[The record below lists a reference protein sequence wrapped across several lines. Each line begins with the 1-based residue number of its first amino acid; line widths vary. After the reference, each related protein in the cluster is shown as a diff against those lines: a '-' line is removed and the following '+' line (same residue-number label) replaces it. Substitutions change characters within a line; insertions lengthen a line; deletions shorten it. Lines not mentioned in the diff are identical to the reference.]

1 MVNDRLARLESALDD
16 LRSSVRQLEAR
27 LAHLEGRAALVEQT
41 AADAGIAAPESVAA
55 AAAPAARGW
64 RDPIAVLSLIG
75 RLFIVLGG
83 AYLLRAM
90 TDAGAIAPAAGVA
103 LGLAYGLVWLA
114 LADRA
119 GGRGQRPSAVFHGL
133 GAAMVAFPVV
143 LEATTRFKVFPGAAS
158 AAALAALT
166 AGILAVAW
174 RRRLQPLAWIAVAV
188 AMPASVVILAK
199 TGVVVPHAFFL
210 ILFGVAALWMGYSL
224 DWLLVRW
231 PVAAVANIVV
241 VGVTL
246 RALAAEPQDT
256 PGAALAV
263 QVTLLAAYL
272 ASIAI
277 RTLVRGRNVIPFEV
291 VQTAAALVVG
301 LGGALSVSRATGSGA
316 AALGV
321 ASVVIGVA
329 CYGVAFAFIERQQ
342 NRGRNVY
349 FYTSLAVVLVLVGVT
364 ALLPGPAVTGV
375 LAALAVVCSAA
386 WSRIGRLFLL
396 IHAAVYLVAA
406 AIVSGA
412 VGYDIREVVAGAGPP
427 FPLPSPAMLV
437 VLAASALSAW
447 LAAREPA
454 SDGSTWARVPRFAI
468 VLVLVLSAGGTLVGF
483 LAPALGRQPDGSI
496 DPGMLATIRTGVL
509 AIAALVVAWIGR
521 HARFREWDWLVYPL
535 LVGIGLKMAAQ
546 DFMNSRPATLF
557 VALALYGAALI
568 AAPRMRR
575 RQA

>member
-1 MVNDRLARLESALDD
+1 VNDRLAALESAVDD
-16 LRSSVRQLEAR
+16 LRSSVQRLEAR
-27 LAHLEGRAALVEQT
+27 IAQLEGRAES
-41 AADAGIAAPESVAA
+41 GEEAAPGA
-55 AAAPAARGW
+55 AAAPEAAPGRAAQAPRGW
-64 RDPIAVLSLIG
+64 RDPIAVLSLVG

-90 TDAGAIAPAAGVA
+90 TDAGTIPPAAGVA
-103 LGLAYGLVWLA
+103 LGLAYGLVWLV

-119 GGRGQRPSAVFHGL
+119 GGRRQVPSAIFHGV

-143 LEATTRFKVFPGAAS
+143 LEATTRFKVLPGPAS
-158 AAALAALT
+158 AAALAVLT
-166 AGILAVAW
+166 AGLLAVAW
-174 RRRLQPLAWIAVAV
+174 RRRIQTLAWIAVSAAV
-188 AMPASVVILAK
+188 PTSIIVLAR

-231 PVAAVANIVV
+231 PVAVVADVV
-241 VGVTL
+241 AVGVTL
-246 RALAAEPQDT
+246 RALAPEPRET
-256 PGAALAV
+256 PTVALAV
-263 QVTLLAAYL
+263 QVSLIGAYL

-291 VQTAAALVVG
+291 VQTAAALLVG
-301 LGGALSVSRATGSGA
+301 LGGALSVTRATASGA
-316 AALGV
+316 NALGV

-349 FYTSLAVVLVLVGVT
+349 FYTSLAIVLVLVGVNV
-364 ALLPGPAVTGV
+364 LLPGAAETGV

-386 WSRIGRLFLL
+386 WSHVGRLFLL
-396 IHAAVYLVAA
+396 IHAAVYLLAA

-412 VGYDIREVVAGAGPP
+412 VGYDIREVLAGAGPP
-427 FPLPSPAMLV
+427 WPQPDSAMLV
-437 VLAASALSAW
+437 VFASAALSAW

-454 SDGSTWARVPRFAI
+454 NDGSTWARAPRFVI
-468 VLVLVLSAGGTLVGF
+468 VLVLVLSAGGTLVGY
-483 LAPALGRQPDGSI
+483 LAPALGRQSDGSM
-496 DPGMLATIRTGVL
+496 DVGVLATIRTGVL

-535 LVGIGLKMAAQ
+535 LVGIGVKMAAQ
-546 DFMNSRPATLF
+546 DFMHSRPATLF

-568 AAPRMRR
+568 MAPRLRR

>member
-1 MVNDRLARLESALDD
+1 MDDRLPRLESTIDELRRTIRALD
-16 LRSSVRQLEAR
+16 AR
-27 LAHLEGRAALVEQT
+27 VAHLERRSASVE
-41 AADAGIAAPESVAA
+41 AE
-55 AAAPAARGW
+55 APAAETGPAEIEAAGVSAPEPRGW

-90 TDAGAIAPAAGVA
+90 TDAGAIPPSAGVA
-103 LGLAYGLVWLA
+103 LGLAYGLFWLA

-119 GGRGQRPSAVFHGL
+119 GGRGQRPGAVFHGI

-158 AAALAALT
+158 AAALAILT
-166 AGILAVAW
+166 AGILAVSW
-174 RRRLQPLAWIAVAV
+174 RRRLQALAWIAVAV
-188 AMPASVVILAK
+188 AIPTSIVVLAK

-210 ILFGVAALWMGYSL
+210 MLFGVATLWMGYSL

-231 PVAAVANIVV
+231 PVAAVADIVV

-246 RALAAEPQDT
+246 RALAPDPQET
-256 PGAALAV
+256 PAAALTV
-263 QVTLLAAYL
+263 QLALLGAYL

-301 LGGALSVSRATGSGA
+301 LGGALSVTRATGSGA

-321 ASVVIGVA
+321 ASVLIGVA

-342 NRGRNVY
+342 HRGRNVY
-349 FYTSLAVVLVLVGVT
+349 FYTSLAVILVLVGVST
-364 ALLPGPAVTGV
+364 LLPGPAITGV
-375 LAALAVVCSAA
+375 LAALAIVCSAA
-386 WSRIGRLFLL
+386 WARIGRLFLL
-396 IHAAVYLVAA
+396 LHAAVYLLSAA
-406 AIVSGA
+406 LVSGGI
-412 VGYDIREVVAGAGPP
+412 GYDLREVVAGAGPP
-427 FPLPSPAMLV
+427 WLLPSPAMLV
-437 VLAASALSAW
+437 VLISGAVSAW

-454 SDGSTWARVPRFAI
+454 GDGSTWARVPRFVI
-468 VLVLVLSAGGTLVGF
+468 VLVLVLSAGGALVGY
-483 LAPALGRQPDGSI
+483 LAPAVGRQPDGSI
-496 DPGMLATIRTGVL
+496 DPGVLATIRTGVL
-509 AIAALVVAWIGR
+509 AIAALVVAWIGK

-535 LVGIGLKMAAQ
+535 LIGIGLKMAAQ
-546 DFMNSRPATLF
+546 DFMHSRPATLF

-568 AAPRMRR
+568 VAPRLRR

>member
-1 MVNDRLARLESALDD
+1 VNDRLAALESAIDD
-16 LRSSVRQLEAR
+16 LRSSVQRLEAR
-27 LAHLEGRAALVEQT
+27 IAQLEGRAESGEEV
-41 AADAGIAAPESVAA
+41 APGA
-55 AAAPAARGW
+55 AAAPEAAPGRAAQAPRGW
-64 RDPIAVLSLIG
+64 RDPIAVLSLVG

-90 TDAGAIAPAAGVA
+90 TDAGTIPPAAGVA
-103 LGLAYGLVWLA
+103 LGLAYGLVWLV

-119 GGRGQRPSAVFHGL
+119 GGRRQVPSAIFHGV

-143 LEATTRFKVFPGAAS
+143 LEATTRFKVLPGPAS
-158 AAALAALT
+158 AAALAVLT
-166 AGILAVAW
+166 AGLLAVAW
-174 RRRLQPLAWIAVAV
+174 RRRIQTLAWIAVSAAV
-188 AMPASVVILAK
+188 PTSIIVLAR

-231 PVAAVANIVV
+231 PVAVVADVV
-241 VGVTL
+241 AVGVTL
-246 RALAAEPQDT
+246 RALAPEPRET
-256 PGAALAV
+256 PAVALAV
-263 QVTLLAAYL
+263 QVSLIGAYL

-291 VQTAAALVVG
+291 VQTAAALLVG
-301 LGGALSVSRATGSGA
+301 LGGALSVMRATGSGA
-316 AALGV
+316 NALGV

-349 FYTSLAVVLVLVGVT
+349 FYTSLAIVLVLVGVDV
-364 ALLPGPAVTGV
+364 LLPGAAETGV

-386 WSRIGRLFLL
+386 WSHVGRLFLL
-396 IHAAVYLVAA
+396 IHAAVYLLAA

-412 VGYDIREVVAGAGPP
+412 VGYDIREVLAGAGPP
-427 FPLPSPAMLV
+427 WPQPDSAMLV
-437 VLAASALSAW
+437 VFASAALSAW

-454 SDGSTWARVPRFAI
+454 NDGSTWARAPRFVI
-468 VLVLVLSAGGTLVGF
+468 VLVLVLSAGGTLVGY
-483 LAPALGRQPDGSI
+483 LAPALGRQSDGSM
-496 DPGMLATIRTGVL
+496 DVGVLATIRTGVL

-535 LVGIGLKMAAQ
+535 LVGIGVKMAAQ
-546 DFMNSRPATLF
+546 DFMHSRPATLF

-568 AAPRMRR
+568 MAPRLRR

>member
-1 MVNDRLARLESALDD
+1 MNDRLAALETAIDD
-16 LRSSVRQLEAR
+16 LRSSVRHLEAR
-27 LAHLEGRAALVEQT
+27 LARLEGRAASAE
-41 AADAGIAAPESVAA
+41 AAEPDAGAA
-55 AAAPAARGW
+55 AAGTVSAEAAPVARGW
-64 RDPIAVLSLIG
+64 RDPVAVLSLAG

-90 TDAGAIAPAAGVA
+90 TDTGAIAPAAGVA

-114 LADRA
+114 FADRA
-119 GGRGQRPSAVFHGL
+119 GRAGRRPSAVFHGV

-143 LEATTRFKVFPGAAS
+143 LEATTHFKVLSGAAS
-158 AAALAALT
+158 AAALAVLT

-174 RRRLQPLAWIAVAV
+174 RRRLQTLAWIAVAIAV
-188 AMPASVVILAK
+188 PTSVVILAR

-231 PVAAVANIVV
+231 PVAAVADIVV
-241 VGVTL
+241 VGVTM
-246 RALAAEPQDT
+246 RALAPQPQET
-256 PGAALAV
+256 PAAALAV
-263 QVTLLAAYL
+263 QVTLIGAYL

-291 VQTAAALVVG
+291 VQTVAALAVG
-301 LGGALSVSRATGSGA
+301 LGGALSVTRATGSGA

-321 ASVVIGVA
+321 TSVIIGVA

-396 IHAAVYLVAA
+396 IHAAVYLAAA

-412 VGYDIREVVAGAGPP
+412 VGYDIREVLAGAGPP
-427 FPLPSPAMLV
+427 WPLPSPAMLV
-437 VLAASALSAW
+437 VLGASAASAW

-454 SDGSTWARVPRFAI
+454 SDGSAWARVPRFAI
-468 VLVLVLSAGGTLVGF
+468 VLVLVLSAGGTLVGY
-483 LAPALGRQPDGSI
+483 LASALARQPDGSI
-496 DPGMLATIRTGVL
+496 DLGMLATIRTGVL
-509 AIAALVVAWIGR
+509 AVAALVVAWTGR
-521 HARFREWDWLVYPL
+521 HPGFREWDWLVYPL

-546 DFMNSRPATLF
+546 DFMHSRPATLF

-568 AAPRMRR
+568 MAPRMRR

>member
-1 MVNDRLARLESALDD
+1 MNDRLAALESAIHE
-16 LRSSVRQLEAR
+16 LRSSVGQLEAR
-27 LAHLEGRAALVEQT
+27 IAHLEGQAASAVE
-41 AADAGIAAPESVAA
+41 AAPDAGAGALESAA
-55 AAAPAARGW
+55 AGTAPASRGW

-90 TDAGAIAPAAGVA
+90 TDTGAIPPAGGVA

-119 GGRGQRPSAVFHGL
+119 AGRGQRPGAVFHGL

-143 LEATTRFKVFPGAAS
+143 FEATTHFRVFPGASS
-158 AAALAALT
+158 AAALAVLT
-166 AGILAVAW
+166 AGLLVVAW
-174 RRRLQPLAWIAVAV
+174 RRRLQALAWIAVAV
-188 AMPASVVILAK
+188 AIPTSVVILAR

-210 ILFGVAALWMGYSL
+210 ILFGVATLWMGYSL

-231 PVAAVANIVV
+231 PVAAVADIVV

-246 RALAAEPQDT
+246 RALAPQPQET
-256 PGAALAV
+256 PPAALAV
-263 QVTLLAAYL
+263 QMTLLGAYL
-272 ASIAI
+272 ASIAV

-301 LGGALSVSRATGSGA
+301 LGGALSVTRATGAGA
-316 AALGV
+316 SALGM
-321 ASVVIGVA
+321 ASALIGIA

-342 NRGRNVY
+342 HRGRNVY
-349 FYTSLAVVLVLVGVT
+349 FYTSLAIVLVLVGVT
-364 ALLPGPAVTGV
+364 VLLPGAAVTGV
-375 LAALAVVCSAA
+375 LAALAVVSSAG
-386 WSRIGRLFLL
+386 WSRVGRLFLL

-406 AIVSGA
+406 AVVSEA

-427 FPLPSPAMLV
+427 WPLPSAAMLV
-437 VLAASALSAW
+437 VLAASSVTAW

-454 SDGSTWARVPRFAI
+454 GDGSTWARVPRFAI
-468 VLVLVLSAGGTLVGF
+468 VLVLVLSAGGAVVGY
-483 LAPALGRQPDGSI
+483 LAPAIGRQPDGAI
-496 DPGMLATIRTGVL
+496 DAGLMATIRTGVL

-521 HARFREWDWLVYPL
+521 HARFREWSWLVYPL
-535 LVGIGLKMAAQ
+535 LVGIGFKMAVQ
-546 DFMNSRPATLF
+546 DFMHSRPVTLF

-568 AAPRMRR
+568 MAPRMRR

>member
-1 MVNDRLARLESALDD
+1 VNDRLAALDAALDD
-16 LRSSVRQLEAR
+16 LRASVRHLEAR
-27 LAHLEGRAALVEQT
+27 IAQLEGRAGSPD
-41 AADAGIAAPESVAA
+41 AAAPEAAAAPPESVAA
-55 AAAPAARGW
+55 GAAPTVRGW

-90 TDAGAIAPAAGVA
+90 TDAGAVPPAAGVA

-114 LADRA
+114 FADRA
-119 GGRGQRPSAVFHGL
+119 GRTGQRPSAVFHGL

-143 LEATTRFKVFPGAAS
+143 FEATTRFKVFPGAAS
-158 AAALAALT
+158 AAALAVLT

-174 RRRLQPLAWIAVAV
+174 RRRLQSLAWIAVAV
-188 AMPASVVILAK
+188 AIPTSVVILAK
-199 TGVVVPHAFFL
+199 TGVVVPHAVFL

-231 PVAAVANIVV
+231 PVAAVADIVA
-241 VGVTL
+241 VGVTM
-246 RALAAEPQDT
+246 RALAPQPQET
-256 PGAALAV
+256 PAAALGV
-263 QVTLLAAYL
+263 QMALLGAYL

-291 VQTAAALVVG
+291 VQTVAALVVG
-301 LGGALSVSRATGSGA
+301 LGGALSVTRATGLGA
-316 AALGV
+316 SALGV
-321 ASVVIGVA
+321 ASVLIGIA
-329 CYGVAFAFIERQQ
+329 CYAVAFAFIERQQ

-349 FYTSLAVVLVLVGVT
+349 FYTSLAIVLALVGVRV
-364 ALLPGPAVTGV
+364 LLPGAAETGV

-396 IHAAVYLVAA
+396 LHAAVYLLAA

-427 FPLPSPAMLV
+427 WSVPSLAMLV
-437 VLAASALSAW
+437 VLAAAVLSAW

-454 SDGSTWARVPRFAI
+454 SDGSTWARVPRLVI
-468 VLVLVLSAGGTLVGF
+468 VLVLVLSAGGTLVGY
-483 LAPALGRQPDGSI
+483 LAPAIGRQADGSI
-496 DPGMLATIRTGVL
+496 DAGLLATIRTGVL
-509 AIAALVVAWIGR
+509 AIAALIVASIGR

-535 LVGIGLKMAAQ
+535 LVGTGVKMAAQ
-546 DFMNSRPATLF
+546 DFLHSRPATLF

-568 AAPRMRR
+568 MAPRMRR

>member
-1 MVNDRLARLESALDD
+1 VNDRLAALESAIDD
-16 LRSSVRQLEAR
+16 LRSSVQRLEAR
-27 LAHLEGRAALVEQT
+27 IAQLEGRAES
-41 AADAGIAAPESVAA
+41 GEEAAPGA
-55 AAAPAARGW
+55 AAAPEAAPGRAAQAPRGW
-64 RDPIAVLSLIG
+64 RDPIAVLSLVG

-90 TDAGAIAPAAGVA
+90 TDAGTIPPAAGVA
-103 LGLAYGLVWLA
+103 LGLAYGLVWLV

-119 GGRGQRPSAVFHGL
+119 GGRRQVPSAIFHGV

-143 LEATTRFKVFPGAAS
+143 LEATTRFKVLPGPAS
-158 AAALAALT
+158 AAALAVLT
-166 AGILAVAW
+166 AGLLAVAW
-174 RRRLQPLAWIAVAV
+174 RRRIQTLAWIAVSAAV
-188 AMPASVVILAK
+188 PTSIIVLAR

-231 PVAAVANIVV
+231 PVAVVADVV
-241 VGVTL
+241 AVGVTL
-246 RALAAEPQDT
+246 RALAPEPRET
-256 PGAALAV
+256 PAAALAV
-263 QVTLLAAYL
+263 QVSLIGAYL

-291 VQTAAALVVG
+291 VQTAAALLVG
-301 LGGALSVSRATGSGA
+301 LGGALSVTRATASGA
-316 AALGV
+316 NALGV

-349 FYTSLAVVLVLVGVT
+349 FYTSLAIVLVLVGVNV
-364 ALLPGPAVTGV
+364 LLPGAAETGV

-386 WSRIGRLFLL
+386 WSRVGRLFLL
-396 IHAAVYLVAA
+396 IHAAAYLLAA

-412 VGYDIREVVAGAGPP
+412 VGYDIREVLAGAGPP
-427 FPLPSPAMLV
+427 WPQPDSAMLV
-437 VLAASALSAW
+437 VFASAALSAW

-454 SDGSTWARVPRFAI
+454 NDGSTWARAPRFVI
-468 VLVLVLSAGGTLVGF
+468 VLVLVLSAGGTLVGY
-483 LAPALGRQPDGSI
+483 LAPALGRQSDGSM
-496 DPGMLATIRTGVL
+496 DAGVLATIRTGVL

-535 LVGIGLKMAAQ
+535 LVGIGVKMAAQ
-546 DFMNSRPATLF
+546 DFMHSRPATLF

-568 AAPRMRR
+568 MAPRLRR

>member
-1 MVNDRLARLESALDD
+1 VTDRLTDLESAIEDLRLSVRRLESRIA
-16 LRSSVRQLEAR
+16 QLE
-27 LAHLEGRAALVEQT
+27 GGSAAGHADGAE
-41 AADAGIAAPESVAA
+41 AAGPAPEAAPHGARH
-55 AAAPAARGW
+55 AARGW
-64 RDPIAVLSLIG
+64 RDPITVLSLLG

-90 TDAGAIAPAAGVA
+90 TDAGAIPPPVGVA

-119 GGRGQRPSAVFHGL
+119 GGRQEMPSAVFHGV

-143 LEATTRFKVFPGAAS
+143 LEATVRFRVLPGSMS
-158 AAALAALT
+158 ALALAALT
-166 AGILAVAW
+166 GGLLAVSW
-174 RRRLQPLAWIAVAV
+174 RRRAQPLAWIAA
-188 AMPASVVILAK
+188 AAAIPTSIILLAQ

-210 ILFGVAALWMGYSL
+210 IMFGVAALWMGYSL

-231 PVAAVANIVV
+231 PVAAVADIVV
-241 VGVTL
+241 IGVTM
-246 RALAAEPQDT
+246 RALATQPQDT

-263 QVTLLAAYL
+263 QVALIGAYL

-291 VQTAAALVVG
+291 VQTTAALAVG
-301 LGGALSVSRATGSGA
+301 LGGAVSVTRATGSGA

-321 ASVVIGVA
+321 ASVVLGIA

-349 FYTSLAVVLVLVGVT
+349 FYTSLAIVLVLVGVT
-364 ALLPGPAVTGV
+364 TLLPGQAVTGV
-375 LAALAVVCSAA
+375 AAALAVVCSAA
-386 WSRIGRLFLL
+386 WARFGRLFLV
-396 IHAAVYLVAA
+396 IHAAAYLVAA
-406 AIVSGA
+406 AIACGAIGFDILAVAAGSGQQW
-412 VGYDIREVVAGAGPP
+412 
-427 FPLPSPAMLV
+427 PLPSSAALI
-437 VLAASALSAW
+437 VLGASALSAW
-447 LAAREPA
+447 LAAREPEHDGNRYA
-454 SDGSTWARVPRFAI
+454 SVPRFVI
-468 VLVLVLSAGGTLVGF
+468 VLILVLSAGGTVIAV
-483 LAPALGRQPDGSI
+483 LATALGRQPDGSI
-496 DPGMLATIRTGVL
+496 DAGILATIRTGVL
-509 AIAALVVAWIGR
+509 AIAALAVAWIGR

-546 DFMNSRPATLF
+546 DFMHSRPATLF

-568 AAPRMRR
+568 MAPRMRR

>member
-1 MVNDRLARLESALDD
+1 VNDRLAALESAIDE
-16 LRSSVRQLEAR
+16 LRSSVRRLEAR
-27 LAHLEGRAALVEQT
+27 LAQLEGLAASAEGTLP
-41 AADAGIAAPESVAA
+41 DAGAAASESVAA
-55 AAAPAARGW
+55 GASPAARGR
-64 RDPIAVLSLIG
+64 RDPIAVLSLTG

-90 TDAGAIAPAAGVA
+90 TDTGAVPPAAGVA

-119 GGRGQRPSAVFHGL
+119 GGRGQRLSAVFHGV

-158 AAALAALT
+158 AAALAVLT

-174 RRRLQPLAWIAVAV
+174 RRRLQTLAWIAVAV
-188 AMPASVVILAK
+188 AIPTSIAVLAK

-210 ILFGVAALWMGYSL
+210 ISFGVAALWMGYSL

-231 PVAAVANIVV
+231 PVAAVADIVV

-246 RALAAEPQDT
+246 RALAPQPQET
-256 PGAALAV
+256 PAAALAV
-263 QVTLLAAYL
+263 QVALLGAYL

-291 VQTAAALVVG
+291 AQTAAALVVG
-301 LGGALSVSRATGSGA
+301 LGGALSVTRATGSGA

-321 ASVVIGVA
+321 ASIAIGIA

-364 ALLPGPAVTGV
+364 ALWLGPAATGV
-375 LAALAVVCSAA
+375 MAALAVVCSAA

-412 VGYDIREVVAGAGPP
+412 IGYDIREVVAGAGPP
-427 FPLPSPAMLV
+427 WSLPSPAMLV

-454 SDGSTWARVPRFAI
+454 NDGSRWARAPRFAI
-468 VLVLVLSAGGTLVGF
+468 VLVLVLSTGGTLVGY
-483 LAPALGRQPDGSI
+483 LAPVLARQPDGSI

-509 AIAALVVAWIGR
+509 AIAALVVAWIGK

-535 LVGIGLKMAAQ
+535 LVGIGLKMAVQ
-546 DFMNSRPATLF
+546 DFMHSRPSTLF

-568 AAPRMRR
+568 MAPRTRR

>member
-1 MVNDRLARLESALDD
+1 VNDRLAALESAVDD
-16 LRSSVRQLEAR
+16 LRSSVQRLEAR
-27 LAHLEGRAALVEQT
+27 IAQLEGRAES
-41 AADAGIAAPESVAA
+41 GEEAAPGA
-55 AAAPAARGW
+55 AAAPEAAPGRAAQAPRGW
-64 RDPIAVLSLIG
+64 RDPIAVLSLVG

-90 TDAGAIAPAAGVA
+90 TDAGTIPPAGGVA
-103 LGLAYGLVWLA
+103 LGLAYGLVWLV

-119 GGRGQRPSAVFHGL
+119 GGRRQVPGAIFHGA

-143 LEATTRFKVFPGAAS
+143 LEATTRFKVLPGPAS
-158 AAALAALT
+158 AAALAVLT
-166 AGILAVAW
+166 AGLLAVAW
-174 RRRLQPLAWIAVAV
+174 RRRIQTLAWIAVSAAV
-188 AMPASVVILAK
+188 PTSIIVLAR

-231 PVAAVANIVV
+231 PVAVVADVV
-241 VGVTL
+241 AVGVTL
-246 RALAAEPQDT
+246 RALAPEPRET
-256 PGAALAV
+256 PAVALAV
-263 QVTLLAAYL
+263 QVSLIGAYL

-291 VQTAAALVVG
+291 VQTAAALLVG
-301 LGGALSVSRATGSGA
+301 LGGALSVTRATASGA
-316 AALGV
+316 NALGV

-349 FYTSLAVVLVLVGVT
+349 FYTSLAIVLVLVGVNV
-364 ALLPGPAVTGV
+364 LLPGAAETGV

-386 WSRIGRLFLL
+386 WSRVGRLFLL
-396 IHAAVYLVAA
+396 IHAAAYLLAA

-412 VGYDIREVVAGAGPP
+412 VGYDIREVLAGAGPP
-427 FPLPSPAMLV
+427 WPQPDSAMLV
-437 VLAASALSAW
+437 VFASAALSAW

-454 SDGSTWARVPRFAI
+454 NDGSTWARAPRFVI
-468 VLVLVLSAGGTLVGF
+468 VLVLVLSAGGTLVGY
-483 LAPALGRQPDGSI
+483 LAPALGRQSDGSM
-496 DPGMLATIRTGVL
+496 DVGVLATIRTGVL

-535 LVGIGLKMAAQ
+535 LVGIGVKMAAQ
-546 DFMNSRPATLF
+546 DFMHSRPATLF

-568 AAPRMRR
+568 MAPRLRR

>member
-1 MVNDRLARLESALDD
+1 MDDRLAALESAIHD
-16 LRSSVRQLEAR
+16 LRSSVRHLEAR
-27 LAHLEGRAALVEQT
+27 LAHLEDRTSPAGEPAP
-41 AADAGIAAPESVAA
+41 DAGGAVAEPVAA
-55 AAAPAARGW
+55 GAPPAVRGW
-64 RDPIAVLSLIG
+64 HDPIAVLSLIG

-90 TDAGAIAPAAGVA
+90 TDSGAIPPAAGVA

-119 GGRGQRPSAVFHGL
+119 GGRGQRPSAVFHGA

-143 LEATTRFKVFPGAAS
+143 LEATTRFNVFPGAAS
-158 AAALAALT
+158 AAVLAVLT

-174 RRRLQPLAWIAVAV
+174 RRRLQTLAWIAVAI
-188 AMPASVVILAK
+188 AIPTSIVILAR
-199 TGVVVPHAFFL
+199 TGVVVPHALFL

-231 PVAAVANIVV
+231 PVAAAADIVV

-246 RALAAEPQDT
+246 RALAPQ
-256 PGAALAV
+256 PQESPAAALAV
-263 QVTLLAAYL
+263 QMTLLGAYL

-277 RTLVRGRNVIPFEV
+277 RTLVRGRNVVPFEV

-301 LGGALSVSRATGSGA
+301 LGGALSVTRATGSGA
-316 AALGV
+316 AALGA
-321 ASVVIGVA
+321 ASVVIGIA

-342 NRGRNVY
+342 RRGRNVY
-349 FYTSLAVVLVLVGVT
+349 FYTSLAIVLVLVGVT

-375 LAALAVVCSAA
+375 LAALAVVCAMA

-406 AIVSGA
+406 AVVSGA
-412 VGYDIREVVAGAGPP
+412 VGYDLREVVAGAGPP
-427 FPLPSPAMLV
+427 WTLPSPEMLV
-437 VLAASALSAW
+437 VLAAAGLSAW

-454 SDGSTWARVPRFAI
+454 SDGSSWTRVPRFAI
-468 VLVLVLSAGGTLVGF
+468 VLILVLSAGGTLVGY
-483 LAPALGRQPDGSI
+483 LAPALARQTDGSV

-509 AIAALVVAWIGR
+509 AIAALAVAWIGK
-521 HARFREWDWLVYPL
+521 HARFREWDWLVFPL
-535 LVGIGLKMAAQ
+535 LVGIGLKMVAQ
-546 DFMNSRPATLF
+546 DFMHSRPATLF

-568 AAPRMRR
+568 MAPRMRR